1 MQASLDIEIKA
12 RADAVRAK
20 KKFESQLNDVELQ
33 LDHSNK
39 QIVEQTKVI
48 KKLQGNLKVIS
59 NQTKVKEKELKL
71 LSFKLTVNVDIC
83 IS

>member
-39 QIVEQTKVI
+39 NIVEQTKVI
-48 KKLQGNLKVIS
+48 KKLQGNLKVIILS
-59 NQTKVKEKELKL
+59 VQKKISELECTDDLTKMDM
-71 LSFKLTVNVDIC
+71 DI
-83 IS
+83 

>member
-59 NQTKVKEKELKL
+59 NQTKVEEKELKL
-71 LSFKLTVNVDIC
+71 LSFNLTVNVDKI
-83 IS
+83 

>member
-59 NQTKVKEKELKL
+59 NQTKVEEKELKL
-71 LSFKLTVNVDIC
+71 LSFNLTVNVDIC

>member
-1 MQASLDIEIKA
+1 MFAVFFCRKNYARSVESMQASLDIEIKA

-39 QIVEQTKVI
+39 NIVEQTKVI
-48 KKLQGNLKVIS
+48 KKLQGNLKVI
-59 NQTKVKEKELKL
+59 
-71 LSFKLTVNVDIC
+71 LSVI
-83 IS
+83 